1 LKRFLRKAL
10 RAKILYRF
18 DLGKNFTGWVAVKIR
33 GQKAGDRIRIKVA
46 DGDDNVQDF
55 GQLNEYIC
63 SGAAEE
69 TFQNRFNYIA
79 GRYVTIEGLKRKPH
93 LSDVTGLVLASDLK
107 RVGRFTCSKELFNQ
121 IYETDL
127 WTYRAN
133 TVEGFTMDCPHRER
147 LGYGEVAFACAW
159 GIGMPNY
166 ESGAFYMKHVRDWS
180 DVQKENGWFFHTAPQ
195 INNHFGGPMWSS
207 AGLNIATA
215 FYETYGDKRVFERIY
230 PAAVRWV
237 EYLNSNVKE
246 GILTRF
252 IKHPGKFLGDWAA
265 PKKRKEW
272 GDTTEALFFNNCVYA
287 MNLADVARM
296 ARLLGKPED
305 AMLYE
310 ERLTA
315 LRPAIHNRF
324 FNSETKKYLNGT
336 QVQQAFAL
344 MTGITPDALRSN
356 VFESIEKDMTRDGAY
371 LDMGSSGLPVL
382 FKYMTEQSGR
392 SELFFDALSS
402 TKQPSYG
409 YFLERG
415 ESTWPEYWNV
425 DVPSRIHTCY
435 TGVASWMM
443 KSLGGIRPDPANP
456 GFQSFIIQP
465 FLVGDLT
472 FASAT
477 TESLYGPI
485 SSRWKRDGH
494 MLSLDVS
501 IPPNSQATVYL
512 PTRKPETL
520 KENTTPIRSVEGVTP
535 LRFENGHAMLKV
547 ESGNYRFTAEL

>member
-1 LKRFLRKAL
+1 
-10 RAKILYRF
+10 
-18 DLGKNFTGWVAVKIR
+18 
-33 GQKAGDRIRIKVA
+33 
-46 DGDDNVQDF
+46 
-55 GQLNEYIC
+55 
-63 SGAAEE
+63 
-69 TFQNRFNYIA
+69 
-79 GRYVTIEGLKRKPH
+79 
-93 LSDVTGLVLASDLK
+93 
-107 RVGRFTCSKELFNQ
+107 
-121 IYETDL
+121 
-127 WTYRAN
+127 
-133 TVEGFTMDCPHRER
+133 
-147 LGYGEVAFACAW
+147 
-159 GIGMPNY
+159 
-166 ESGAFYMKHVRDWS
+166 
-180 DVQKENGWFFHTAPQ
+180 
-195 INNHFGGPMWSS
+195 
-207 AGLNIATA
+207 
-215 FYETYGDKRVFERIY
+215 
-230 PAAVRWV
+230 
-237 EYLNSNVKE
+237 
-246 GILTRF
+246 
-252 IKHPGKFLGDWAA
+252 
-265 PKKRKEW
+265 
-272 GDTTEALFFNNCVYA
+272 
-287 MNLADVARM
+287 
-296 ARLLGKPED
+296 
-305 AMLYE
+305 
-310 ERLTA
+310 
-315 LRPAIHNRF
+315 
-324 FNSETKKYLNGT
+324 
-336 QVQQAFAL
+336 
-344 MTGITPDALRSN
+344 
-356 VFESIEKDMTRDGAY
+356 
-371 LDMGSSGLPVL
+371 
-382 FKYMTEQSGR
+382 
-392 SELFFDALSS
+392 LFFDALSS